1 MNNSLPSLIKR
12 LWVYID
18 RRRRI
23 NFLIL
28 IIIMLL
34 ASIAE
39 VISIGAVIPFLGVMT
54 APETVINLSY
64 LQPILLYLE
73 ISSQSDLLIL
83 FTLIFI
89 VAAIFSGAMRLIL
102 LWFQTRL
109 SHSVGASIGIEIYRR
124 TLFQPYSL
132 HISRNSSEI
141 IAGITQKTNVVV
153 DLVLIP
159 IFTIF
164 SSLLILSSILIA
176 LISLDPLIA
185 IFSFLG
191 FGFIYLI
198 VILITQSGLS
208 RDGKRISVERNKIM
222 KSLQEGLGGI
232 RDVLLTGSQK
242 IYVNIFKKS
251 EIPFRRAT
259 ARITI
264 VSMSPRYAIESLG
277 MILIAIMAYTLAS
290 RAEGISSAIPILGAF
305 ALGAQ
310 RLLPVLQQAYGGWQ
324 TIRGGQAQFKDALE
338 LLEQPLPSYLL
349 NEDIKSI
356 DFDRHIKF
364 ENIKFKYLNNNK
376 YVIDDISLTI
386 DKGSRVGFI
395 GSTGCGKSTLLDII
409 MGLIEPTEGKFLIDN
424 NEIDFQNNRG
434 WQKHI
439 AHVPQAIFLS
449 DSSIAENIAFGV
461 PKNEIDYDRLEL
473 SAKQAQLSDLIESWD
488 GKYDSYV
495 GERGVRISGGQRQ
508 RIGIARAL
516 YQNADVII
524 FDEATSALDNET
536 EQAIIE
542 SITELSKN
550 LTIIMVAH
558 RLTTLE
564 GCSIIYQLKDG
575 KIQRSGSYDE
585 IVN

>member
-1 MNNSLPSLIKR
+1 MNDTLPSLIKR
-12 LWVYID
+12 LWGHID
-18 RRRRI
+18 RRRKI
-23 NFLIL
+23 NFFIL

-39 VISIGAVIPFLGVMT
+39 VISIGAVIPFLGIMT
-54 APETVINLSY
+54 APETVINLPY

-73 ISSQSDLLIL
+73 ISSQSELLIL

-89 VAAIFSGAMRLIL
+89 VAAIFSGAMRLTL

-141 IAGITQKTNVVV
+141 ITGITQKTNVVV

-176 LISLDPLIA
+176 LISIDPLIA

-191 FGFIYLI
+191 FGFIYLS
-198 VILITQSGLS
+198 VILITQRGLS

-232 RDVLLTGSQK
+232 RDVLLSGSQK

-277 MILIAIMAYTLAS
+277 MILIAIMAYTLAD

-324 TIRGGQAQFKDALE
+324 TIRGGQAQFKDAIE

-349 NEDIKSI
+349 DEDIKSV
-356 DFDRHIKF
+356 DFEHHIKLK
-364 ENIKFKYLNNNK
+364 NIKFKYLNNNK

-424 NEIDFQNNRG
+424 NEVDFQNNRG

-461 PKNEIDYDRLEL
+461 PKNEIDYHRLEL
-473 SAKQAQLSDLIESWD
+473 SAKQAQLTDLIESWED
-488 GKYDSYV
+488 KYDSYV

-536 EQAIIE
+536 EKAIIE

-564 GCSIIYQLKDG
+564 GCSTIYQLKDG
-575 KIQRSGSYDE
+575 KIQRSGSFDE